1 MAELRR
7 GEDETAS
14 EDEYPCVAKKQ
25 EGPVCP
31 SKKQGG
37 AIMDK
42 QTAVMEK
49 LGFATVNPSTE
60 AEIETF
66 SFFNPVQTEEVV
78 ARADKSFQSF
88 RKLSVHKRAEL
99 FSNLASTLRK
109 NKAQLAK
116 VITTEMGK
124 VFVEAEAEV
133 DKCTREADWYA
144 EHGPQIMADEPA
156 PTGAVNAYVSYLPL
170 GPILAIMPWNF
181 PIWQLTRMAIP
192 TMLAGNV
199 VLVKHSPNTQRSS
212 LEFERIMLQAGFP
225 EGVFQNLILN
235 TDDIVN
241 VINDARVQGAS
252 VTGSVR
258 AGSAVA
264 SEAGKVIKKTVMEL
278 GGSDAF
284 IVCEDADIPKAV
296 AAGIRGRFQNAGQVC
311 LAAKRFILV
320 GKIADEFERSFVD
333 AAKSLRVGDP
343 FESSTDLGPLARAD
357 LRDSL
362 QKQVEGSIAKGAR
375 LLCGGKPVD
384 GKGAFYPPTV
394 LSGVTEGMPAFDEE
408 TFGPVAALTRVPDVD
423 SAVLA
428 ANASQFGLSGS
439 LWTRDIDLARK
450 VARDLYTG
458 GVFINGVTA
467 SDPRVP
473 VGGVKN
479 SGYGRELSHFGA
491 HAFVNAQT
499 VWIENA

>member
-1 MAELRR
+1 MS
-7 GEDETAS
+7 AS
-14 EDEYPCVAKKQ
+14 
-25 EGPVCP
+25 
-31 SKKQGG
+31 
-37 AIMDK
+37 
-42 QTAVMEK
+42 
-49 LGFATVNPSTE
+49 GFATVNPSTG

-66 SFFNPVQTEEVV
+66 SFFNPTQTEEVV

-88 RKLSVHKRAEL
+88 RKLSVHKRAQL
-99 FSNLASTLRK
+99 FSNLASALRK
-109 NKAQLAK
+109 NKPGLAK

-124 VFVEAEAEV
+124 IFSEAEAEV
-133 DKCTREADWYA
+133 EKCAHESDWYA
-144 EHGPQIMADEPA
+144 ENGPKIMADESA
-156 PTGAVNAYVSYLPL
+156 PTGTVNAYVSYLPL

-212 LEFERIMLQAGFP
+212 LEFERIMLEAGFP
-225 EGVFQNLILN
+225 EGAFQNLILKR
-235 TDDIVN
+235 DDIVN
-241 VINDARVQGAS
+241 VINDRRVQGAS

-284 IVCEDADIPKAV
+284 IVCEDADVSKAV
-296 AAGIRGRFQNAGQVC
+296 VAGIRGRFHNAGQVC

-320 GKIADEFERSFVD
+320 EKIADKFEQLFVD
-333 AAKSLRVGDP
+333 AAKALRVGDP
-343 FESSTDLGPLARAD
+343 FNSATDLGPMARAD

-362 QKQVEGSIAKGAR
+362 HQQVEGSIAKGAR
-375 LLCGGKPVD
+375 LLCGGKPVA

-394 LSGVTEGMPAFDEE
+394 LSGVAEGMPAFDEE
-408 TFGPVAALTRVPDVD
+408 TFGPVAAITGVPDLD
-423 SAVLA
+423 AAVRA
-428 ANASQFGLSGS
+428 ANASQFGLSGD
-439 LWTRDIDLARK
+439 LWTRNIDLARE

-458 GVFINGVTA
+458 GVFINGITA
-467 SDPRVP
+467 TDPRVP

-499 VWIENA
+499 VWIENAA